1 MKNSLIIKS
10 LEQLGHRINN
20 TVPSLFSFD
29 LDNHPFRSLAGVSV
43 QSVRVSIPD
52 LNLSQVGPVL
62 FTHRG
67 ISGPAVIKLSA
78 WAAQALHL
86 KNYKFN
92 IEINWLENHDYERV
106 EEKSRSSGEAW
117 QNHLYSLVLFE
128 NCQGVFGESF

>member
-1 MKNSLIIKS
+1 M
-10 LEQLGHRINN
+10 
-20 TVPSLFSFD
+20 
-29 LDNHPFRSLAGVSV
+29 
-43 QSVRVSIPD
+43 RVSIPD

-106 EEKSRSSGEAW
+106 EEKIEEFRRSLAKSSVFTCPFRE
-117 QNHLYSLVLFE
+117 LPKR
-128 NCQGVFGESF
+128 FGELLIPLNLKPGCLGLI